1 VSATPLADQLRPLL
15 AALWSTAP
23 APHVMERA
31 RLLLLDTL
39 GCAIAGAGEVAPL
52 AGATMAGRV
61 GTLALPGFAA
71 PLDLPAA
78 ASLLA
83 TAACWDEACEGLAR
97 AHGRPGLHTAPVA
110 LALGLAGGATLG
122 HALDA
127 LVAGYEV
134 AGRLG
139 EVLRIRPGM
148 HVDGTFGVHG
158 AAVTAAR
165 LRGLG
170 PDGAL
175 DAIRTAACTA
185 SASLY
190 LPIRRG
196 SVTRNLY
203 VGQAAER
210 GIAAAAAVAA
220 GIRPPADALEDSARV
235 ALGLD
240 PATLRLAEPG
250 LSLILEG
257 YLKPYAAVR
266 HAHYPAAAAIA
277 WRATPGADAARLS
290 AVTVETYSEA
300 IAYAG
305 NRAPAAPITAQFSLS
320 WATAHALRHGEL
332 GPRATRSAA
341 LADPA
346 TRALEQ
352 RITLRPDPV
361 RDAAGRRGATLVL
374 RHADGQEQRIA
385 IDSVPGDPGRPM
397 TEAETVAKFLAYAGP
412 VIGAA
417 EASRL
422 AEALLHA
429 AATTPLRA
437 ILPQPLRDGGPS

>member
-15 AALWSTAP
+15 AALWDTPP
-23 APHVMERA
+23 APEVAERA

-52 AGATMAGRV
+52 VHATMAGRI

-71 PLDLPAA
+71 ALDLPAA

-110 LALGLAGGATLG
+110 LALGLARGATLG
-122 HALDA
+122 DALAA

-148 HVDGTFGVHG
+148 HVDGTFGVYG
-158 AAVTAAR
+158 AAVAAAR

-170 PDGAL
+170 PEATL

-210 GIAAAAAVAA
+210 GLAAAAAVAA
-220 GIRPPADALEDSARV
+220 GLLPPDDALEESARV

-240 PATLRLAEPG
+240 PAALRLAEPG

-277 WRATPGADAARLS
+277 WHATPGADPARLV

-320 WATAHALRHGEL
+320 WATAHALRHGDL
-332 GPRATRSAA
+332 GPGATRGAA
-341 LADPA
+341 LADAA

-352 RITLRPDPV
+352 RVVLLPDPV
-361 RDAAGRRGATLVL
+361 RDAAGRRGATLGL
-374 RHADGQEQRIA
+374 RRDDGQEQRIA
-385 IDSVPGDPGRPM
+385 VDRVPGDPDRPM
-397 TEAETVAKFLAYAGP
+397 TDTETVGKFLAYAGP
-412 VIGAA
+412 AIGAA

-422 AEALLHA
+422 AEAVVHA
-429 AATTPLRA
+429 AAGTPLRA
-437 ILPQPLRDGGPS
+437 ILPQPLRDGGPP